1 MRSDLKKKNL
11 GESDCHFFRLY
22 LIGDG
27 KTLMTDARIV
37 RFRSSRVGLKEIPSK
52 ILSFDKITDFRK
64 LHDLVFFSAL
74 RPLRVRSCYQ
84 IQWAAK
90 HVLLSQRKLL
100 SGAMQWILCR
110 FCWFSPTYRCCG
122 MSPAVSTIAESP
134 RNERI
139 GPSTLICAAV
149 RLHRRSD
156 NDSTTRQRWSMSGRN
171 PGFNRILKEI
181 HQNGLSHYA
190 LRQPTKFGCVKLCT
204 YLLRAAAK
212 LSKSLANLECLIDF

>member
-1 MRSDLKKKNL
+1 MTLLFTHVPHLAGWIKCQSMQTNL
-11 GESDCHFFRLY
+11 NSIQINH
-22 LIGDG
+22 G
-27 KTLMTDARIV
+27 KSLEKWYGIRRYA
-37 RFRSSRVGLKEIPSK
+37 
-52 ILSFDKITDFRK
+52 ITS
-64 LHDLVFFSAL
+64 VAL
-74 RPLRVRSCYQ
+74 C
-84 IQWAAK
+84 K
-90 HVLLSQRKLL
+90 
-100 SGAMQWILCR
+100 WILCR
-110 FCWFSPTYRCCG
+110 FCWFSPTWGCCG

-190 LRQPTKFGCVKLCT
+190 LRQTTKFCCVKLCT

>member
-1 MRSDLKKKNL
+1 MIAEVCVKSNRNYIAIDS
-11 GESDCHFFRLY
+11 
-22 LIGDG
+22 
-27 KTLMTDARIV
+27 TLWNTWEM
-37 RFRSSRVGLKEIPSK
+37 GQWQ
-52 ILSFDKITDFRK
+52 LSFVRM
-64 LHDLVFFSAL
+64 AL
-74 RPLRVRSCYQ
+74 C
-84 IQWAAK
+84 K
-90 HVLLSQRKLL
+90 
-100 SGAMQWILCR
+100 WILCR
-110 FCWFSPTYRCCG
+110 FCWFSPTWGCCG

-156 NDSTTRQRWSMSGRN
+156 GDSTTRQRWSMSGRN

-190 LRQPTKFGCVKLCT
+190 LRQTTKFGCVKLCT

-212 LSKSLANLECLIDF
+212 LSKSLANLECLIGF

>member
-1 MRSDLKKKNL
+1 MSHILVETWKVRFMWISEPLPSAEFWSSQSSHPKKNTSL
-11 GESDCHFFRLY
+11 EWRYANGFWVNF
-22 LIGDG
+22 
-27 KTLMTDARIV
+27 A
-37 RFRSSRVGLKEIPSK
+37 
-52 ILSFDKITDFRK
+52 DFR
-64 LHDLVFFSAL
+64 
-74 RPLRVRSCYQ
+74 P
-84 IQWAAK
+84 W
-90 HVLLSQRKLL
+90 
-100 SGAMQWILCR
+100 GW
-110 FCWFSPTYRCCG
+110 CG
-122 MSPAVSTIAESP
+122 MSPEVSAIAESP

-156 NDSTTRQRWSMSGRN
+156 GDSTTRQRWSMSGRN